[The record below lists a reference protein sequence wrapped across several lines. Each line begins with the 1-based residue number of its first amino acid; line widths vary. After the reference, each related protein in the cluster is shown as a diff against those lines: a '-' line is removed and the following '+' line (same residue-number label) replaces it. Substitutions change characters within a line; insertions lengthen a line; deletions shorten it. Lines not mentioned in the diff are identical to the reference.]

1 MTKIEQMMISDIMT
15 RHDLP
20 EDVAAR
26 MVRSVLDHGTQS
38 VYFDVVAPS
47 AESVIRPLWD
57 VVKKTITAMAP
68 LLANVTPEQ
77 PPRRKC
83 TAAVHNATI
92 ENRPGDLIMVCPMG
106 GNVTNGAIT
115 CFWCGQTSM
124 TEFVS

>member
-1 MTKIEQMMISDIMT
+1 MTKIEQMIISDIMT

-68 LLANVTPEQ
+68 LLADVRLEQ
-77 PPRRKC
+77 REPPCLAGVMNRLRRPDED
-83 TAAVHNATI
+83 I
-92 ENRPGDLIMVCPMG
+92 LVCPMG
-106 GNVTNGAIT
+106 GNAARMKLD
-115 CFWCGQTSM
+115 CAQCGQSSM
-124 TEFVS
+124 RGHDGG

>member
-1 MTKIEQMMISDIMT
+1 MTKIEQMIISDIMT

-68 LLANVTPEQ
+68 LLANVRPEQ
-77 PPRRKC
+77 PEPPCLAGVMNQRR
-83 TAAVHNATI
+83 
-92 ENRPGDLIMVCPMG
+92 RPDEDILVCPMG
-106 GNVTNGAIT
+106 GNASKLKLECSQCRQASGGWDV
-115 CFWCGQTSM
+115 
-124 TEFVS
+124 VS